1 MKPYVFSEYG
11 QTRITI
17 HEINGML
24 ELDAPIKLNCFHLI
38 ILKTGSITADI
49 NFQLFNMVANSS
61 LHLSAGDTIR
71 QLTTSNDLTGFHII
85 FSQEF
90 QNEMR
95 TIRKSP
101 INLQLKKEF
110 PYQQFTEE
118 EYGYLELAIKKIIRY
133 ISKPSHCY
141 RSLVIKNEVLNLL
154 LDISDKR
161 REEHS
166 LPQNGIQDRHEQ
178 LRARFINLINGY
190 CNEHHN
196 VSWYA
201 DALGISPDYLS
212 KIIREHDGSSALAWI
227 NKSIIDSAKQML
239 RQNHLSIKEISSM
252 LHFPD
257 QSSFGRFFKANTGHS
272 PKDYRKG
279 TTDAISVSIA

>member
-1 MKPYVFSEYG
+1 MISYAFTEYN

-17 HEINGML
+17 HEINGTL
-24 ELDAPIKLNCFHLI
+24 ELDVPIKLNCFHLI
-38 ILKTGSITADI
+38 MLKTGWLTTDVNFHLFSMAD
-49 NFQLFNMVANSS
+49 NST
-61 LHLSAGDTIR
+61 LHISAGDTIR
-71 QLTTSNDLTGFHII
+71 MLKTSSDLSGYHII

-118 EYGYLELAIKKIIRY
+118 EFGYLELSVRKILRY
-133 ISKPSHCY
+133 MSKTEHCY
-141 RSLVIKNEVLNLL
+141 RSMVIKNEVLNLL

-161 REEHS
+161 REQHS
-166 LPQNGIQDRHEQ
+166 LPENATLDRHEQ
-178 LRARFINLINGY
+178 IRNRFTNLIDGY
-190 CNEHHN
+190 SSEHHN

-201 DALGISPDYLS
+201 EALKISPDYLS

-252 LHFPD
+252 LNFPD

-272 PKDYRKG
+272 PKEYRKG
-279 TTDAISVSIA
+279 TTDAI

>member
-1 MKPYVFSEYG
+1 MKSHVFTEYN
-11 QTRITI
+11 QARITI
-17 HEINGML
+17 HEINGTL
-24 ELDAPIKLNCFHLI
+24 ELDVPIKLNCFHLI
-38 ILKTGSITADI
+38 MLKTGKITTDVNFHLFDMAD
-49 NFQLFNMVANSS
+49 NST

-71 QLTTSNDLTGFHII
+71 QLKTSSDLTGYHII

-101 INLQLKKEF
+101 VNLQLKKEF
-110 PYQQFTEE
+110 PYQEFTEE
-118 EYGYLELAIKKIIRY
+118 EYGYLELSVRKILRY
-133 ISKPSHCY
+133 ISKTDHCY
-141 RSLVIKNEVLNLL
+141 RSLVIKNEVLNLI

-161 REEHS
+161 REQHS
-166 LPQNGIQDRHEQ
+166 LPENAAQDRHEQ
-178 LRARFINLINGY
+178 IRNRFINLINGY
-190 CNEHHN
+190 SSEHHN

-201 DALGISPDYLS
+201 EALKISSDYLS

-252 LHFPD
+252 LNFPD

-279 TTDAISVSIA
+279 TTDVVI